1 VTGPIPLE
9 CARYAEEWSA
19 LLDGELAPA
28 REAELRAHLDGCDRC
43 RAKLASLARVD
54 VLLAGLPVAE
64 ANADLYTRLRARIDA
79 NESREAVPRVA
90 PPRRRRRGLAVAAAA
105 IAAAAALALYLALPR
120 PRGEIAPPPEP
131 RVAKA
136 PEPQPQPVVPKA
148 PEPVQ
153 VAKAPEAAPPVAL
166 PRATVTP
173 AAVEPARDPEF
184 DALPADEL
192 AVGMDLDTAKDL
204 PVIANLELLERLVAL
219 DEGRG

>member
-1 VTGPIPLE
+1 MTGPIPLE
-9 CARYAEEWSA
+9 CASYAEEWSA

-28 REAELRAHLDGCDRC
+28 REAELRAHLDGCARC
-43 RAKLASLARVD
+43 QAKLASLARVD

-64 ANADLYTRLRARIDA
+64 ANADLYARLRARIDA
-79 NESREAVPRVA
+79 NDAPDAAPRRA
-90 PPRRRRRGLAVAAAA
+90 APRRRARGLAVAAAA
-105 IAAAAALALYLALPR
+105 VAAAAALALYLALPR

-136 PEPQPQPVVPKA
+136 PEPAPPPVVAKA
-148 PEPVQ
+148 PEPTQ
-153 VAKAPEAAPPVAL
+153 VAKAPEPAPASQ
-166 PRATVTP
+166 PRATTTP

-192 AVGMDLDTAKDL
+192 ALGMDLDTAKDL

-219 DEGRG
+219 EEGRG